1 MFRRVI
7 SSCFPNLLLLLQLRH
22 YYYPGGFLVSFLLL
36 LFLSLVDLIPHT
48 PGLLLFRSIGNPIQS
63 TVLAQ
68 ASIATVAAAAHDK
81 EDDDDQPS
89 LSHYLV
95 TRLAFCYVVVVP
107 ISLCT
112 II

>member
-1 MFRRVI
+1 M
-7 SSCFPNLLLLLQLRH
+7 
-22 YYYPGGFLVSFLLL
+22 SFLL
-36 LFLSLVDLIPHT
+36 FIIGGFNSPHSWLII
-48 PGLLLFRSIGNPIQS
+48 LFRSIGNPIQS

-81 EDDDDQPS
+81 DDDHDQPS

-95 TRLAFCYVVVVP
+95 TRLAFCYVVVP